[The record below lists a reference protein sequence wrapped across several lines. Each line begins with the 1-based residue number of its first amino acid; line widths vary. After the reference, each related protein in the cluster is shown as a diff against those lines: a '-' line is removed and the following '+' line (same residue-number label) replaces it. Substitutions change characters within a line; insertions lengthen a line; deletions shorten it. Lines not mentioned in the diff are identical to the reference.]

1 MKDWFGSQAEVGKRQ
16 KPPLLRGL
24 DLLSLVRFRICRI
37 YSNSKPCDQGEGK
50 GKGEREEGEP

>member
-50 GKGEREEGEP
+50 GRRMG